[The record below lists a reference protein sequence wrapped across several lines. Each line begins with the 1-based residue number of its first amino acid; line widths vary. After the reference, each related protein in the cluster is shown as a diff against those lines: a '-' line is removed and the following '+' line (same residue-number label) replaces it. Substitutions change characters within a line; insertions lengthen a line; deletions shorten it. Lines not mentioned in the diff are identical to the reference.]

1 MRLLS
6 LPSATV
12 LGLQIVAFM
21 IHPIVGETHM
31 HDKKSKKK
39 ESAVVDSNNQVN
51 YYSDPECKNY
61 QGTWHGPSTR
71 LGTGEGFP
79 LRLNNEYIGSVL
91 LLSGTQKNFTT
102 ITANGQD
109 ANGHDVAK
117 LAGLN
122 NQVREECYL
131 IGETIT
137 TITFYYF
144 AFEML

>member
-21 IHPIVGETHM
+21 IHPIVRATHM
-31 HDKKSKKK
+31 HDKKNKK
-39 ESAVVDSNNQVN
+39 ESANVDLNNQVN
-51 YYSDPECKNY
+51 YYSDLGCEHY

-79 LRLNNEYIGSVL
+79 ITLNNEYIGSVL

-102 ITANGQD
+102 ITANGHD

-117 LAGLN
+117 LAGFN
-122 NQVREECYL
+122 NQVRAECYL
-131 IGETIT
+131 INETIT
-137 TITFYYF
+137 TITLYYF
-144 AFEML
+144 SLDML